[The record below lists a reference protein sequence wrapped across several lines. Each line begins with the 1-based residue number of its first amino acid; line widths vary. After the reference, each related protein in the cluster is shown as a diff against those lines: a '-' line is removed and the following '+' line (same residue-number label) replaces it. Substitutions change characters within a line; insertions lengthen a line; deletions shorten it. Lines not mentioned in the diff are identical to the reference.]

1 VHQKFRCVPETLYL
15 TVSVLDRYLERKDC
29 VKRSILQ
36 LVGKPIA
43 MYNLLSNLC
52 SSFEITLCET
62 GVTALLIAAKYEEIY
77 PPEIR
82 QLVHVTD
89 KAYTSKE
96 ILEMEADIL
105 SILEFKVTFASTHN
119 FLVRYLKAA
128 HADRMMVWMA
138 CFIAERILL
147 EESMLQFF
155 PSMVA
160 SCAVYLARKNLQRNP
175 WSPTLLKYTDYT
187 EQDLLPC
194 LKIMT
199 EILKSKSSL
208 TAAKT
213 KYSNQKF
220 GAVALTIIEGV

>member
-1 VHQKFRCVPETLYL
+1 MPETLYL
-15 TVSVLDRYLERKDC
+15 TVSVLDRYLERKGC

-36 LVGKPIA
+36 LVGKAEI
-43 MYNLLSNLC
+43 NLNLILSTFL
-52 SSFEITLCET
+52 SFENVFCAT

-89 KAYTSKE
+89 KAYKSKE
-96 ILEMEADIL
+96 ILEMEVDIL
-105 SILEFKVTFASTHN
+105 NTLDFKVTFASTHN

-194 LKIMT
+194 LKVMT
-199 EILKSKSSL
+199 EILISNSSL

-220 GAVALTIIEGV
+220 GAVALRVIEGVRN